1 ILFSLLHFEEGEDR
15 RAVVLLTD
23 GDDYQSRFSA
33 RQASLQARA
42 AGVPIYMLS
51 LAGLDWMRPAMRK
64 TDLETIAKQTGGH
77 VFYVS
82 AREELA
88 AAYARIGD
96 ELRSQYVL
104 AFATERALT
113 EAELAKI
120 DVRVSRPDTT
130 VRAVVAGRSIQ
141 TR

>member
-1 ILFSLLHFEEGEDR
+1 MHFEEGEDR

-23 GDDYQSRFSA
+23 GDDYQSRYSA
-33 RQASLQARA
+33 RQAALQARS
-42 AGVPIYMLS
+42 AGVPIYMIS
-51 LAGLDWMRPAMRK
+51 LAAMDWMRPAIKK

-82 AREELA
+82 QREELGG
-88 AAYARIGD
+88 AYARIGD

-104 AFATERALT
+104 AFATPRALS
-113 EAELAKI
+113 EGELAKLE
-120 DVRVSRPDTT
+120 VRVSRPGTT
-130 VRAVVAGRSIQ
+130 VRAVVAGRSVQ